1 MQCDIIVRLVSIIA
15 LSIIIPCLI
24 YLWVIPL
31 FFGGY
36 KTYLFL
42 YLFVMISAV
51 SVGFAV
57 FPVYYYSLLVNIL
70 LSTFWGL
77 LAGCCTF
84 FVILFLLLNLHG
96 G

>member
-1 MQCDIIVRLVSIIA
+1 MRCDIMVRVVSIIV

-24 YLWVIPL
+24 YLWIIPS

-36 KTYLFL
+36 KTYFFL
-42 YLFVMISAV
+42 YLFVMISTA

-57 FPVYYYSLLVNIL
+57 FPVFHYSLFVNIL
-70 LSTFWGL
+70 LSTFLGL
-77 LAGCCTF
+77 LAGCLIF
-84 FVILFLLLNLHG
+84 FVILFLVLNLHG